1 MSDHE
6 GLAIGHSMAEVAAD
20 NAGEAWKAEAYA
32 AFRRHA
38 IHNQFF
44 MTEEV
49 RRANEDMPHPPDTRA
64 WGAVALQAK
73 RDGVVVA
80 DGWTRA
86 NSRSVH
92 GMVVTKWRST
102 IYRGKDESNNN

>member
-38 IHNQFF
+38 IHNLIFT
-44 MTEEV
+44 TEDV
-49 RRANEDMPHPPDTRA
+49 RRANEDMPRPPDTRA
-64 WGAVALQAK
+64 WGAIARRAI
-73 RDGVVVA
+73 RDNIIEFF
-80 DGWTRA
+80 TLMHST
-86 NSRSVH
+86 NRSTH
-92 GMVVTKWRST
+92 GRLITKWRST

>member
-38 IHNQFF
+38 TN
-44 MTEEV
+44 
-49 RRANEDMPHPPDTRA
+49 
-64 WGAVALQAK
+64 
-73 RDGVVVA
+73 
-80 DGWTRA
+80 
-86 NSRSVH
+86 RSTH
-92 GMVVTKWRST
+92 GRLITKWRST